1 MFQYCFYEHAYI
13 FRSLFLPQ
21 VEMFCMI
28 LQGGGGMIPLPKG
41 YLKAAFEL
49 IRENGGVCIS
59 DEVSSDTYLTYLIY
73 LTV

>member
-1 MFQYCFYEHAYI
+1 
-13 FRSLFLPQ
+13 
-21 VEMFCMI
+21 
-28 LQGGGGMIPLPKG
+28 MIPLPKG